1 MGRVHVKKGD
11 EVYILSGRDR
21 TKTGKVLEVHTKTNR
36 VTVDGINIVKKHQ
49 KPRPPAEPEGG
60 IKEKPAPIHASN
72 VKLLEGKKRSRKL
85 RLLRRRLRRSLIKSP
100 LRKRKP
106 KAKSSSLSGPRQT
119 IINQEVGERHVRAW
133 RNTALR

>member
-72 VKLLEGKKRSRKL
+72 VKLLEGKKE
-85 RLLRRRLRRSLIKSP
+85 
-100 LRKRKP
+100 KP
-106 KAKSSSLSGPRQT
+106 KAKAAKKTTEKTTEKKSDKKPASKKKTKS
-119 IINQEVGERHVRAW
+119 EE
-133 RNTALR
+133 

>member
-1 MGRVHVKKGD
+1 MSKVKARVKVHVKKGD
-11 EVYILSGRDR
+11 EVYILTGRDR

-72 VKLLEGKKRSRKL
+72 VKLLEGKKE
-85 RLLRRRLRRSLIKSP
+85 
-100 LRKRKP
+100 KP
-106 KAKSSSLSGPRQT
+106 KAKAATKATEKKSDKKPASKKKT
-119 IINQEVGERHVRAW
+119 KKED
-133 RNTALR
+133 